1 MSLAERIKQKRE
13 ALRISKSELAS
24 RVGVSSAAISQY
36 ESGQRNPSHSV
47 LLKLANALNVAVDQ
61 LSDRAHGI
69 DNIEDSRLQ
78 VIAKSWPLMPE
89 QKRRQLFDQFQAML
103 NPSISGLTGAETIY
117 SSPAQYARNIMEAN
131 DYRDLPVDVEKL
143 CVRLSVSIVSKC
155 AIQEHEAMLVR
166 TEGGATL
173 FVSEQAKYQT
183 RRRFTIA
190 HALGHLIIPWHLQ
203 IVYQCRSGNGSFIE
217 ENPQEIE
224 ANEFAAELLMPE
236 PHVRNDVPGLTN
248 LDLSA
253 LLELAHSKYEV
264 SFSALLHRVVLLYGR
279 AAIVTAEKGA
289 IKYDVSP
296 SFPRAITNCLLES
309 SLAYRFCSGQHE
321 EIVEDLRTHTKCLSG
336 RVPASAWI
344 KDVSEDERL
353 LEKTIYMT
361 EFDRTISLL
370 IQQP

>member
-1 MSLAERIKQKRE
+1 MACLLLQLANTRVARGTRRI
-13 ALRISKSELAS
+13 
-24 RVGVSSAAISQY
+24 QY
-36 ESGQRNPSHSV
+36 CS
-47 LLKLANALNVAVDQ
+47 KLANALNVAVDQ
-61 LSDRAHGI
+61 LSDRAQGI
-69 DNIEDSRLQ
+69 DNVEDSRLR
-78 VIAKSWPLMPE
+78 VIAKNWPLMPE

-103 NPSISGLTGAETIY
+103 NPSLSGLTGSESIY
-117 SSPAQYARNIMEAN
+117 ISPAQYARNIMEAN
-131 DYRDLPVDVEKL
+131 DYRDLPVDVEQI
-143 CVRLSVSIVSKC
+143 CARLNTSIVNKC
-155 AIQEHEAMLVR
+155 AMQEHEAMLVR
-166 TEGGATL
+166 TERGEATL
-173 FVSEQAKYQT
+173 LVSDQAKYQT
-183 RRRFTIA
+183 RRRFTVA
-190 HALGHLIIPWHLQ
+190 HALGHLIIPWHLK
-203 IVYQCRSGNGSFIE
+203 IVYQCRSSNGSFIE

-236 PHVRNDVPGLTN
+236 SHVRNDVPGLTN

-264 SFSALLHRVVLLYGR
+264 SFSALLHRVVLLYGG

-296 SFPRAITNCLLES
+296 CFPRAITNCLLES
-309 SLAYRFCSGQHE
+309 SLAYGFFSGQHK
-321 EIVEDLRTHTKCLSG
+321 EIMEDPRTHTKYLSG

-344 KDVSEDERL
+344 KDATEDEWL